1 MAAPSAAQTVPWAG
15 RRVVVVDVETTGL
28 STTKSRIVSFGVAEV
43 KAGRV
48 QGSFGKLVNPGLAHI
63 GADFI
68 HGITADMLR
77 GEPAFA
83 VFAPV
88 LLDWFTPRDGE
99 TVILAGQ
106 NVLFDALMLNAE
118 LTRLGMELT
127 PVLLL
132 DTAQVAQAAGVDG
145 SSLAALTASLGLVA
159 LDEHTAIAD
168 AQVTA
173 TALIKLVEKMYDA
186 DPAWVMDDLAVPFS
200 PTLRLAR
207 SGKVTHADRDDEPLT
222 PEHEAAHEAEMT
234 TKARREKS
242 LAVCVAQDCA
252 ALVMRVE
259 DGITTP
265 RTAHQTVEWV
275 LTQLNRDDL
284 THATRGRLYTALGVA
299 ASRTGDPD
307 LIQWLFTVACDYT
320 ADEPAC
326 VDGAACDR
334 CADPDSTR
342 LCRFRAIRYALIAA
356 FMYEDGVLSVER
368 GHAFLPIHKPGTK
381 RGRGHPPMGWF
392 GKLVNTGH
400 ADAAGYG
407 ATLVAKTGPDA
418 HTAGHQRLVLEYAW
432 RKGGRGASLADA
444 YSHRILGDGS
454 DEPDRPHL
462 TDALTICDEALADR
476 GDDTGRVWDRITSR
490 RERILQRQAAPPRT
504 PPETVRNGRTP
515 RPSRFILR

>member
-1 MAAPSAAQTVPWAG
+1 MARASAAQTVPWAG

-99 TVILAGQ
+99 TVMLAGQ

-118 LTRLGMELT
+118 LARLGMELP

-132 DTAQVAQAAGVDG
+132 DTAKVAQAAGVEG
-145 SSLAALTASLGLVA
+145 SSLATLTASLGLVA

-173 TALIKLVEKMYDA
+173 TALIKLVERMYDQ
-186 DPAWVMDDLAVPFS
+186 DPAWTMDDLGVPFS
-200 PTLRLAR
+200 PTLRMER
-207 SGKVTHADRDDEPLT
+207 SGKVSRADSDDEPLT
-222 PEHEAAHEAEMT
+222 PEHEAAHEADMT

-242 LAVCVAQDCA
+242 LAVCVAQDCPH
-252 ALVMRVE
+252 LVMRVE

-265 RTAHQTVEWV
+265 RSAQQAVEWV
-275 LTQLNRDDL
+275 QAQLARPGL
-284 THATRGRLYTALGVA
+284 AHATRGRLYTALGVA
-299 ASRTGDPD
+299 ASRTNDGD
-307 LIQWLFTVACDYT
+307 LIQSLFTTTSNDLIS
-320 ADEPAC
+320 EPAC
-326 VDGAACDR
+326 DETARCDR

-356 FMYEDGVLSVER
+356 FMYSDGVLSEQR
-368 GHAFLPIHKPGTK
+368 AHGFLPIHKPGTK

-392 GKLVNTGH
+392 GRLVNTGH

-462 TDALTICDEALADR
+462 ADALAICDEALATR
-476 GDDTGRVWDRITSR
+476 GDDEGRVWERITSR
-490 RERILQRQAAPPRT
+490 RTRIIQRQAAPPRT
-504 PPETVRNGRTP
+504 PPESVRNGRAP
-515 RPSRFILR
+515 RPSRFLIR